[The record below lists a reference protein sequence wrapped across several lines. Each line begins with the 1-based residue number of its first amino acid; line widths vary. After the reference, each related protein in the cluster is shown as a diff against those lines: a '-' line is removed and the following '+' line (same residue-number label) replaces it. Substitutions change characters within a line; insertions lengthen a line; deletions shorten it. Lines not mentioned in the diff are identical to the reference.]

1 LLLIITYIQVLNQ
14 IQLNVAV
21 TDSFN
26 NTWSYRSVSK
36 YSLFSFA
43 ISVGLQSVISPAN
56 AVNKIK
62 NNLRVN
68 KSKIIP
74 SGFSLTMEGFVVLA
88 FQPNCKYIANNQSIK
103 DSYIVNKMHM
113 YIVLYISLVKHLSLS

>member
-1 LLLIITYIQVLNQ
+1 LLFVIICIQVLNQ

-43 ISVGLQSVISPAN
+43 ISVGLQSAILTAN
-56 AVNKIK
+56 TVNEIK
-62 NNLRVN
+62 NSLRVN
-68 KSKIIP
+68 KSNIIP
-74 SGFSLTMEGFVVLA
+74 SGFSMTMEGFVVLA

-103 DSYIVNKMHM
+103 DYNE
-113 YIVLYISLVKHLSLS
+113 